1 MTQSDIPETPRAK
14 KRLRGFAIHL
24 IAYFIVSGTA
34 FAVNIMV
41 TPQTLWFVLP
51 LVGWGAILA
60 LHVAY
65 VMGLFD
71 VFFNK

>member
-1 MTQSDIPETPRAK
+1 MTEPDRSRA
-14 KRLRGFAIHL
+14 RMRGFRIHFL
-24 IAYFIVSGTA
+24 GYLVGSTA
-34 FAVNIMV
+34 ALLLNRLFAPEIH
-41 TPQTLWFVLP
+41 WFVLP

-71 VFFNK
+71 VFSKK